1 MNIQKGAF
9 VATRCDDTP
18 LQLNLKA
25 IFTYNNATTQTVN
38 ASKAC
43 T

>member
-1 MNIQKGAF
+1 MA
-9 VATRCDDTP
+9 ARCDDTP

-25 IFTYNNATTQTVN
+25 IFTYSNGTTQTVN